1 MEKNN
6 MSGTVVVKIIEKT
19 YWYNYKEDKL
29 ELKSVHT
36 EFIETVPREAMDLI
50 MEVNSKMTEGEEL
63 IEMSSHNVRMMYC
76 YATL

>member
-1 MEKNN
+1 
-6 MSGTVVVKIIEKT
+6 MSGTVIVKIIEKT

-36 EFIETVPREAMDLI
+36 EFIETSPREAMDLI

-63 IEMSSHNVRMMYC
+63 IEMSSHNARMMYC

>member
-6 MSGTVVVKIIEKT
+6 MNGTVVVKIIEKT
-19 YWYNYKEDKL
+19 YWYNFKEDKL

-36 EFIETVPREAMDLI
+36 EFIETAPREAMDLI

-63 IEMSSHNVRMMYC
+63 IEMSSHNARMMYC